1 MEGLRQVHIAKA
13 TGTGDAGEPPA
24 PLFSRILSIP
34 SILVPICIPFRIK
47 GSRSC
52 HSQGFQ
58 IVAPRG
64 QQRFLAR
71 ADPAAADQGFIA
83 AL

>member
-34 SILVPICIPFRIK
+34 SILVPKSILFRK
-47 GSRSC
+47 E
-52 HSQGFQ
+52 
-58 IVAPRG
+58 
-64 QQRFLAR
+64 AR
-71 ADPAAADQGFIA
+71 QSP
-83 AL
+83 